1 MVGKTISHY
10 KILEKLGGGGM
21 GVYTKLR
28 QRNNAMKKLLFNC
41 LVCFGLLLG
50 GCTSTKGFVK
60 TSSRLNQIDRVAV
73 LPFICNKQEFGYEI
87 AESLSANLRGT
98 RLKIIAQNQLQL
110 LLDEQNLTIDA
121 VARGDQSFVGYLQGV
136 EALIIG
142 RATASRALADSASG
156 GNFDFVSNC
165 TARIVDVRTGEVLIA
180 ANYSSEGASTKSEVT
195 TATAI
200 GKMIAKKLAS
210 EL

>member
-1 MVGKTISHY
+1 
-10 KILEKLGGGGM
+10 
-21 GVYTKLR
+21 
-28 QRNNAMKKLLFNC
+28 MKKLLFNY
-41 LVCFGLLLG
+41 LVCFGLILS

-60 TSSRLNQIDRVAV
+60 TSSQLNQIDRVAV
-73 LPFICNKQEFGYEI
+73 LPFICNKQQFGDDI
-87 AESLSANLRGT
+87 TASLSANLLGT
-98 RLKIIAQNQLQL
+98 RLTIITRSQLRR

-121 VARGDQSFVGYLQGV
+121 IARGDQSFVGHLEGV

-142 RATASRALADSASG
+142 RATASRGLADSANG
-156 GNFDFVSNC
+156 GNFDYVSNC

-200 GKMIAKKLAS
+200 GKMIAEKLAS